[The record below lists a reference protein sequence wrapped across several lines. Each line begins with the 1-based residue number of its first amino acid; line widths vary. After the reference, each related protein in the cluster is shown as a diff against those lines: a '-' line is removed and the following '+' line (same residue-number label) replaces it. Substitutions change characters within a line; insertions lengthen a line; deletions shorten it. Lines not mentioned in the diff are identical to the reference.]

1 MTDEWELISEYS
13 RRQAIE
19 DGVLVDMTQDPFG
32 AMAKEAGVKWPIAMT
47 ATAFHQYVELT
58 EAAKQAGNDIKGRW
72 WDVVWMYR
80 CAVAKSRG
88 QSHELMFQFYCVT
101 DNPSRPELVTL
112 KAVAGPDDNRRPCLT
127 FMLPDED

>member
-1 MTDEWELISEYS
+1 VETISEYS

-19 DGVLVDMTQDPFG
+19 DGILVDMTQEPFG
-32 AMAKEAGVKWPIAMT
+32 AMAKEAGVRWPIAMT

-58 EAAKQAGNDIKGRW
+58 EATKQAGNDIKGRW

-80 CAVAKSRG
+80 CAVGRSRE
-88 QSHELMFQFYCVT
+88 QSNELLFQFYCVT
-101 DNPSRPELVTL
+101 DNPSTPELVTL
-112 KAVAGPDDNRRPCLT
+112 KAVAGPGDDGRPCLT